1 MRLPQGEPAM
11 NTLCERYPRT
21 SRAGFFKQRI
31 FSTFLAA
38 LLLVSGWSG
47 LSWGTESPAP
57 GAGAKV
63 RVAVARFGAS
73 DRFAQVYGGW
83 DIGGGLA
90 AQLVTELINTG
101 KVIVV
106 ERAILSQ
113 LIREQELSASKLVTK
128 ETAAQVGQLLG
139 VDYLIVGEVTEFE
152 QKAVG
157 GGGHFGL
164 FKWLFPKASAEF
176 SAAHVGI
183 DLRIIDTST
192 GEILHSY
199 RSEGR
204 AWEKAGAVELSL
216 PISFTFGG
224 DAFHKTPL
232 GKATRQ
238 VIHDSLQFVLGSVQE
253 RLRSYSTWLGK
264 VIHQEDNLVYVNA
277 GSTSEVHVGDRLSV
291 FSIKKVLT
299 DPETNQVVGLLENP
313 IGELTVVFVAEKFSK
328 ARVLGNVAPHKGDI
342 VRFSDKTPRPGLN
355 GEGANPYGEIRGL
368 TVAKAGYPILD

>member
-1 MRLPQGEPAM
+1 MKQQARL
-11 NTLCERYPRT
+11 
-21 SRAGFFKQRI
+21 I
-31 FSTFLAA
+31 FLLVLILISQTLAA
-38 LLLVSGWSG
+38 
-47 LSWGTESPAP
+47 WGADVP
-57 GAGAKV
+57 GAGTGAKV

-90 AQLVTELINTG
+90 AQLVTELINSG
-101 KVIVV
+101 NVIVV

-113 LIREQELSASKLVTK
+113 VIREQELTASKLVTK

-157 GGGHFGL
+157 GGGHAGL

-176 SAAHVGI
+176 TAAHVGI
-183 DLRIIDTST
+183 DLRVIDTST
-192 GEILHSY
+192 GEILHSH
-199 RSEGR
+199 RAEGR
-204 AWEKAGAVELSL
+204 AWEKAIAVEMNALG
-216 PISFTFGG
+216 SFTFGG

-238 VIHDSLQFVLGSVQE
+238 VIHDSLGFVLGAVQE
-253 RLRSYSTWLGK
+253 RLRSYSTWVGK
-264 VIHQEDNLVYVNA
+264 VIHLEDNLAYVNA
-277 GSTSEVHVGDRLSV
+277 GSNAQVHVGDRLSV

-299 DPETNQVVGLLENP
+299 DPETNQVVGLIENP

-328 ARVLGNVAPHKGDI
+328 ARINGRTAPHKGDI
-342 VRFSDKTPRPGLN
+342 VRFSDQTSRPSLN
-355 GEGANPYGEIRGL
+355 GEGAGPYGDLSGL
-368 TVAKAGYPILD
+368 AVAKAGYPILD

>member
-1 MRLPQGEPAM
+1 MEHPIMKE
-11 NTLCERYPRT
+11 N
-21 SRAGFFKQRI
+21 
-31 FSTFLAA
+31 FLKSGAA
-38 LLLVSGWSG
+38 LLLSILIALLLTLFSFNAWGAEAGTSSSG
-47 LSWGTESPAP
+47 T
-57 GAGAKV
+57 KI
-63 RVAVARFGAS
+63 RVAVARFGAT

-90 AQLVTELINTG
+90 AQVVTELINSG

-113 LIREQELSASKLVTK
+113 IVREQELSASKLVTK

-157 GGGHFGL
+157 GGARVGL
-164 FKWLFPKASAEF
+164 LTWLFPTASAEF
-176 SAAHVGI
+176 SAAHVAV
-183 DLRIIDTST
+183 DLRVIDTST
-192 GEILHSY
+192 GEILHSH

-204 AWEKAGAVELSL
+204 AWEKAAAVELNL
-216 PISFTFGG
+216 PTLTFGG

-238 VIHDSLQFVLGSVQE
+238 MIQDSIGFLLGAVQE
-253 RLRSYSTWLGK
+253 RVRNYTWLGK
-264 VIHQEDNLVYVNA
+264 IIHQEENLVYVNA
-277 GSTSEVHVGDRLSV
+277 GSGAGVHIGDRLSV

-313 IGELTVVFVAEKFSK
+313 IGELAVTFVSQKFSK
-328 ARVLGNVAPHKGDI
+328 AQILGSTAPHKGDI
-342 VRFSDKTPRPGLN
+342 VRFSDKARQES
-355 GEGANPYGEIRGL
+355 GEGNLLYGDTGKL
-368 TVAKAGYPILD
+368 VLSKAGYPILD